1 MRTEIHDSRLPYC
14 VSHAWLDENQITVEL
29 KGSVILAEHLT
40 LIDKI
45 MDEKLSFLY
54 SITFNPISQK
64 LELNYW

>member
-1 MRTEIHDSRLPYC
+1 MRIEIHDSRFPYC
-14 VSHAWLDENQITVEL
+14 VSKVWLEENQITVEL
-29 KGSVILAEHLT
+29 KGSVILAEHLV

-54 SITFNPISQK
+54 SITFNPLTQK

>member
-1 MRTEIHDSRLPYC
+1 MRIEIHDSRLPYC
-14 VSHAWLDENQITVEL
+14 VSHVWLEENQITVEL
-29 KGSVILAEHLT
+29 KGSVILAEHLV